1 MTKAKQETTPR
12 ERADTPRAALR
23 AALEGPALTA
33 RELSSR
39 TSLSEKEVVAHL
51 EHLEK
56 SVRRE
61 GQRLLI
67 EPAKCLAC
75 GFAFEKRARFST
87 PGSCPECR
95 SERITPPAF
104 RVQ

>member
-1 MTKAKQETTPR
+1 MSKQEPIPK
-12 ERADTPRAALR
+12 ERADTPRAAIR
-23 AALEGPALTA
+23 AELEGHARTA
-33 RELSSR
+33 RELSAR
-39 TSLSEKEVVAHL
+39 TSLKEKDVVAHL

-61 GQRLLI
+61 GQRLVI

-75 GFAFEKRARFST
+75 GFAFEKRARFTT

-95 SERITPPAF
+95 SERIAPPAF
-104 RVQ
+104 RIG